1 MQLTV
6 LVDNNTLIDRY
17 LVGEPGV
24 SYLIEHD
31 GQKILFDTGY
41 SDVFLQNAQTL
52 QIDLTTI
59 DSIVLSH
66 GHNDHTWG
74 LNHLTQHYD
83 RLNFTP
89 ERKINLVCH
98 PDALNPKYFDAK
110 SIGINYIYR
119 GRLIQRPHLLI
130 RIEPFTQRSQPG
142 IWLLAADFGEDR
154 RQHQFS
160 FMKVGP
166 LRRLQRKRI
175 VHQPDH
181 HRRPGARVQLQI
193 ILTAHHIAS
202 PYLIGCDILSRRDA
216 TYCQN
221 DYSCHQTFPTPFSP
235 EGALFFCHCYYL
247 PASCCRREFRATHLK
262 KSRLIVCIFFN
273 SRQR

>member
-41 SDVFLQNAQTL
+41 SDIFLQNAQTL
-52 QIDLTTI
+52 RIDLTTI

-98 PDALNPKYFDAK
+98 PDALNPKKFAAK
-110 SIGINYIYR
+110 N
-119 GRLIQRPHLLI
+119 LIHSLK
-130 RIEPFTQRSQPG
+130 TS
-142 IWLLAADFGEDR
+142 
-154 RQHQFS
+154 S
-160 FMKVGP
+160 FLVKYQGT
-166 LRRLQRKRI
+166 I
-175 VHQPDH
+175 
-181 HRRPGARVQLQI
+181 
-193 ILTAHHIAS
+193 
-202 PYLIGCDILSRRDA
+202 
-216 TYCQN
+216 
-221 DYSCHQTFPTPFSP
+221 
-235 EGALFFCHCYYL
+235 
-247 PASCCRREFRATHLK
+247 
-262 KSRLIVCIFFN
+262 N
-273 SRQR
+273 SRC